1 MSKREQMG
9 PHVVKMISYTKRLTL
24 LGMVMDNDLVIGFIL
39 HSLLDSYR
47 IFITTYLMSE
57 KEKFLSKLLGFF
69 EDSLRF

>member
-9 PHVVKMISYTKRLTL
+9 PHVVKMIGYTKRLTL

-57 KEKFLSKLLGFF
+57 KEKFLSKLLGL
-69 EDSLRF
+69 LRTP